1 VQVVEEQEDKF
12 EVDADWAPPP
22 IADLVPDGGRLDQ
35 DVRRLENTYFDT
47 AGAGLRLFGVTL
59 RRRVGG
65 SETGWQLKVPNGT
78 ARTELQSGSRA
89 KRLPAP
95 LADGVSGLRAGE
107 RLDQVAT
114 MVTTRT
120 AYRVLDAADELVL
133 EIADD
138 QVEFGL
144 PDGESMLHSWREVE
158 VELGPA
164 GKQKD
169 LKRARK
175 LLIAAGA
182 TPSTIRTK
190 LDRALGPISPDD
202 EGSVVQQGKTTS
214 NTVGDLVT
222 AYLAAQCDVLASN
235 DVGLRTGAPV
245 VHKTRVAARRLRS
258 TLRVFGDVFGGQPA
272 QELNNEVAW
281 YADLLG
287 EVRDREVLNARLT
300 QQIADLPPER
310 VRGPV
315 EAEVTKTLAAERDD
329 AIQRLSRGM
338 RSRRYQHL
346 LKLLRGW
353 KSAPPL
359 TNAADE
365 TDTTA
370 AAYVKKAKQKAN
382 KRLRSADGDIERL
395 HRARK
400 ATKRLRYAAELVE
413 PVDGNMKRVAK
424 KAENLQTLLGEHQDA
439 VVSANFLANLSSSRN
454 GESGDGGFTYGILM
468 ADELHRAAAIRQSL
482 KKSSQFPGPDV
493 LPLGERRMFF
503 GLLLERALQAPT
515 PQLRFAAHGEGRHR
529 HRVASAKAAAIPPM
543 PMRMFQLPSASMNGM

>member
-12 EVDADWAPPP
+12 EVDADWVLPPL
-22 IADLVPDGGRLDQ
+22 ADLVPDGGRLEQ

-47 AGAGLRLFGVTL
+47 PSAGLRLFGVTL

-78 ARTELQSGSRA
+78 ARTELRSGSRA
-89 KRLPAP
+89 KKLPAA
-95 LADGVSGLRAGE
+95 LAEGVTGLRAGE

-120 AYRVLDAADELVL
+120 AYRVLDARDELVL

-138 QVEFGL
+138 QVESGL
-144 PDGESMLHSWREVE
+144 PDGESMLDSWREVE

-169 LKRARK
+169 LNRARK
-175 LLIAAGA
+175 LLTAAGA

-190 LDRALGPISPDD
+190 LDRALGPISSGDQ
-202 EGSVVQQGKTTS
+202 VVQSAKITS
-214 NTVGDLVT
+214 DTVGDLVT
-222 AYLAAQCDVLASN
+222 AYVAAQCDVLASN

-258 TLRVFGDVFGGQPA
+258 TLRVFGDLFGEESA
-272 QELNNEVAW
+272 QELNNELAW
-281 YADLLG
+281 YAELLG
-287 EVRDREVLNARLT
+287 QVRDREVLSKRLA
-300 QQIADLPPER
+300 QHISDLPPER

-315 EAEVTKTLAAERDD
+315 EAEITKTLAAERDD
-329 AIQRLSRGM
+329 ALQRLSRGM
-338 RSRRYQHL
+338 RSQRYQHL
-346 LKLLRGW
+346 LKLLRSW

-359 TNAADE
+359 SEAADRKGN
-365 TDTTA
+365 TA
-370 AAYVKKAKQKAN
+370 AQYVTKAKQKAD
-382 KRLRSADGDIERL
+382 KRLRSADGDIEQL

-413 PVDGNMKRVAK
+413 PADGNMKRVAK

-439 VVSANFLANLSSSRN
+439 VVSANFLADLSSSRN
-454 GESGDGGFTYGILM
+454 GDSGEAGFTYGILM
-468 ADELHRAAAIRQSL
+468 ADELHRAAKIRQSL
-482 KKSSQFPGPDV
+482 QK
-493 LPLGERRMFF
+493 
-503 GLLLERALQAPT
+503 
-515 PQLRFAAHGEGRHR
+515 
-529 HRVASAKAAAIPPM
+529 
-543 PMRMFQLPSASMNGM
+543 

>member
-1 VQVVEEQEDKF
+1 MQVVEEQEDKF
-12 EVDADWAPPP
+12 EVDADWVLPP

-47 AGAGLRLFGVTL
+47 PGAGLRSFGVTL

-89 KRLPAP
+89 KKLPAG
-95 LADGVSGLRAGE
+95 LADSVSGLRAGE

-120 AYRVLDAADELVL
+120 AYRVLDARNELVL

-138 QVEFGL
+138 QVESGL
-144 PDGESMLHSWREVE
+144 PDGESMLYSWREVE

-175 LLIAAGA
+175 LLTAAGA

-190 LDRALGPISPDD
+190 LDRALGPISPDGP
-202 EGSVVQQGKTTS
+202 GSTVQPGKITS
-214 NTVGDLVT
+214 NTLDDLVT

-245 VHKTRVAARRLRS
+245 IHKTRVAARRLRS
-258 TLRVFGDVFGGQPA
+258 TLRVFADVFGEEPA
-272 QELNNEVAW
+272 QELNNEMSW
-281 YADLLG
+281 YAELLG
-287 EVRDREVLNARLT
+287 QVRDREVLSARLT
-300 QQIADLPPER
+300 QHIADLPPEQ

-315 EAEVTKTLAAERDD
+315 EAEIAKTLAAERDD
-329 AIQRLSRGM
+329 ALQRLSRGM
-338 RSRRYQHL
+338 RSRRYHHL
-346 LKLLRGW
+346 LKLLRSW

-359 TNAADE
+359 SDAADRNGK
-365 TDTTA
+365 TA
-370 AAYVKKAKQKAN
+370 AQYVKRTKQKAN
-382 KRLRSADGDIERL
+382 KRLRSADGDIEQL

-400 ATKRLRYAAELVE
+400 AMKRLRYAAELVE
-413 PVDGNMKRVAK
+413 PADGTMKRVAK
-424 KAENLQTLLGEHQDA
+424 RAENLQTLLGEHQDA
-439 VVSANFLANLSSSRN
+439 VVSAEFLANLSASRS
-454 GESGDGGFTYGILM
+454 GESGDGFTYGILI

-482 KKSSQFPGPDV
+482 KK
-493 LPLGERRMFF
+493 
-503 GLLLERALQAPT
+503 
-515 PQLRFAAHGEGRHR
+515 
-529 HRVASAKAAAIPPM
+529 
-543 PMRMFQLPSASMNGM
+543 

>member
-1 VQVVEEQEDKF
+1 VRVVEEREDKF
-12 EVDADWAPPP
+12 EVDADWVLPP
-22 IADLVPDGGRLDQ
+22 ITDLVPDGGRLDQ

-47 AGAGLRLFGVTL
+47 PGAGLRLFGVTL

-89 KRLPAP
+89 RRLPTA
-95 LADGVSGLRAGE
+95 LAESVTGLRAGE

-120 AYRVLDAADELVL
+120 AYRVLDATDELVL

-138 QVEFGL
+138 QVESGL

-190 LDRALGPISPDD
+190 LDHALGPISPDD
-202 EGSVVQQGKTTS
+202 QVVQSGKIAT

-245 VHKTRVAARRLRS
+245 IHKTRVAARRLRS
-258 TLRVFGDVFGGQPA
+258 TLRVFGDVFGEEPA
-272 QELNNEVAW
+272 QELNNELAW
-281 YADLLG
+281 YAELLG

-300 QQIADLPPER
+300 QQIANLPSER

-315 EAEVTKTLAAERDD
+315 EAEITKTLAAERDD

-346 LKLLRGW
+346 LKLLRIW

-359 TNAADE
+359 SEAADRKVK
-365 TDTTA
+365 TA
-370 AAYVKKAKQKAN
+370 AQYVKKAKQKAD
-382 KRLRSADGDIERL
+382 KRLRSADGDIEEL

-413 PVDGNMKRVAK
+413 PADRKMKRVAK

-439 VVSANFLANLSSSRN
+439 VVSAKFLVDLSTSRN
-454 GESGDGGFTYGILM
+454 GASGDAGFTYGILM
-468 ADELHRAAAIRQSL
+468 ADELHRAADIRQAL
-482 KKSSQFPGPDV
+482 KK
-493 LPLGERRMFF
+493 
-503 GLLLERALQAPT
+503 
-515 PQLRFAAHGEGRHR
+515 
-529 HRVASAKAAAIPPM
+529 
-543 PMRMFQLPSASMNGM
+543 

>member
-1 VQVVEEQEDKF
+1 MQVVEEQEDKY
-12 EVDADWAPPP
+12 EVDADWVLPP

-35 DVRRLENTYFDT
+35 GVRRLENTYFDT

-65 SETGWQLKVPNGT
+65 SETGCQLKVPHGT

-182 TPSTIRTK
+182 TPSSIRTK

-202 EGSVVQQGKTTS
+202 EGSVVQQG
-214 NTVGDLVT
+214 
-222 AYLAAQCDVLASN
+222 
-235 DVGLRTGAPV
+235 R
-245 VHKTRVAARRLRS
+245 
-258 TLRVFGDVFGGQPA
+258 
-272 QELNNEVAW
+272 
-281 YADLLG
+281 
-287 EVRDREVLNARLT
+287 
-300 QQIADLPPER
+300 
-310 VRGPV
+310 
-315 EAEVTKTLAAERDD
+315 
-329 AIQRLSRGM
+329 
-338 RSRRYQHL
+338 
-346 LKLLRGW
+346 
-353 KSAPPL
+353 
-359 TNAADE
+359 
-365 TDTTA
+365 
-370 AAYVKKAKQKAN
+370 
-382 KRLRSADGDIERL
+382 
-395 HRARK
+395 
-400 ATKRLRYAAELVE
+400 
-413 PVDGNMKRVAK
+413 
-424 KAENLQTLLGEHQDA
+424 
-439 VVSANFLANLSSSRN
+439 
-454 GESGDGGFTYGILM
+454 
-468 ADELHRAAAIRQSL
+468 
-482 KKSSQFPGPDV
+482 
-493 LPLGERRMFF
+493 
-503 GLLLERALQAPT
+503 
-515 PQLRFAAHGEGRHR
+515 
-529 HRVASAKAAAIPPM
+529 
-543 PMRMFQLPSASMNGM
+543 